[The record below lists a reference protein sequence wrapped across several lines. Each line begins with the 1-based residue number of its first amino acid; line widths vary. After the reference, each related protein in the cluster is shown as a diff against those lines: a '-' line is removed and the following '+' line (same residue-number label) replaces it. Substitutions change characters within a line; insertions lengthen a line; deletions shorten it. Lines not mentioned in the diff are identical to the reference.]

1 MSLSIFYHCI
11 ALVSVVASQF
21 QFILMS
27 RLSSFQLACSGRS
40 DSRARLSDG
49 EKRVKFYIGKTGEKK
64 TKGEFFSLREFFS
77 STLLSVRLNKATFR
91 LSNLLQLSMPRCLLE
106 FCLSGR
112 L

>member
-64 TKGEFFSLREFFS
+64 RRENFFPFVNFS
-77 STLLSVRLNKATFR
+77 PALYYLYV
-91 LSNLLQLSMPRCLLE
+91 
-106 FCLSGR
+106 
-112 L
+112 